1 MTKIW
6 TEESIKKFR
15 KLLEDSE
22 SESHQ
27 SDLKEAWNKL
37 KETIKRD
44 NTTQKKKTTK
54 KRKIG
59 EKGGTK
65 NA

>member
-1 MTKIW
+1 MQQIW
-6 TEESIKKFR
+6 TEKSIKKFR
-15 KLLEDSE
+15 KLEDSE

-27 SDLKEAWNKL
+27 SDLEEAWNKL
-37 KETIKRD
+37 KETIKRA
-44 NTTQKKKTTK
+44 TQKRETTK

-65 NA
+65 NV